1 MKQTKP
7 LASGALVCT
16 LAAALGIC
24 LVSPAYAAGE
34 GIGIRHEKTS
44 KKIYADQD
52 AEAARSRKLAQQG
65 KYTEA
70 IKVLQENVI
79 NPLELEAAEV
89 DSWVARTRLAEFA
102 GELRALQLTYGNLKL
117 KDAENAMA
125 QGKYDE
131 AVALANEATLITGLL
146 RDKAMSIIVAARGRK
161 SALTRKET
169 TAASATDPQI
179 IQREKQIKKLLN
191 EAWSYYRSG
200 RYDQVWQ
207 RIEEVYVLNPYNADA
222 SYLASQMYKKYYE
235 SGLRRRKA
243 DIEAQLAYGEWQW
256 VEPVFPMEKERGSGR
271 SDGPSPV
278 KENDYAIQKKL
289 DSIIFPVVPF
299 NETDLE
305 AVVQFMRDNKI
316 FDPDKE
322 GVTITFIQPDR
333 KEKVKTENA
342 ADAAAPAE
350 KAPEGGEAG
359 ENEDAEEGDEED
371 WGEAPV
377 ADGAAGEGAKKAEDG
392 VYITLELKNVTLRQ
406 LLDYICF
413 LTDLTY
419 VVRPDRVVF
428 GAPDKKLYPESYELF
443 NSVKAMIAGKT
454 GGDAGAAA
462 EEDMPAEDEGG
473 DAEGGEGGEGGD
485 VEGGDAPAA
494 PAAPAAPVVNEA
506 DLTPAALQNF
516 FTLYGVDFPEG
527 SSISFRENMFMTNTE
542 ENHRKMKELL
552 DRLNVESPM
561 VEVEVKS
568 IELAETDMEEL
579 GFNWALEAMTDR
591 IGGSKWSLEKG
602 ANTKEG
608 GMLRMLDG
616 LLSGVDSRIISN
628 LNIFPD
634 MFGSFKPFGID
645 DSFNLTLTINALDH
659 SDRTEQISAPRV
671 LVANGVQAKVEMSKA
686 YFFPEEWEEMEVETE
701 EIGDS
706 GDIQVIVTPPSPT
719 FSETASP
726 IGTVFTVKPE
736 IQPGNK
742 VIRLH
747 LNPKITAYTGKDEY
761 EVVLQAGRLRDG
773 EWRVEEERYVV
784 WRPVI
789 ATRELRVTV
798 DVNHGETLV
807 IGGLSDSNSQ
817 KRLDKIPILA
827 DIPFIGRLFQSQSE
841 ISTRRNM
848 LIFVT
853 ARLINN
859 DGAPLPRTEN
869 LGNGGIPLLRR

>member
-7 LASGALVCT
+7 FASGAIVCT

-24 LVSPAYAAGE
+24 FCSPAYAAGD
-34 GIGIRHEKTS
+34 GIGTRHEKTS

-52 AEAARSRKLAQQG
+52 AEAARSRKLAQQQ
-65 KYTEA
+65 KYAEA

-79 NPLELEAAEV
+79 SPLELEAAEV
-89 DSWVARTRLAEFA
+89 DSWVARTRLAEFS

-117 KDAENAMA
+117 KDAENAMV

-131 AVALANEATLITGLL
+131 AVALANEAILITGLL

-161 SALTRKET
+161 SALTRKEA
-169 TAASATDPQI
+169 TAVSATDPQI
-179 IQREKQIKKLLN
+179 IQREKTIKKLLN

-207 RIEEVYVLNPYNADA
+207 KIEEVYVLNPYNADA

-235 SGLRRRKA
+235 SGLKRRKA
-243 DIEAQLAYGEWQW
+243 DIQGQLSYGAWQW
-256 VEPVFPMEKERGSGR
+256 VEPVFPMEKERGTAVG
-271 SDGPSPV
+271 DGPSQV

-289 DSIIFPVVPF
+289 DTIIFPVVPF

-322 GVTITFIQPDR
+322 GVTITFIQPSR
-333 KEKVKTENA
+333 KPEAKAEADGA
-342 ADAAAPAE
+342 ADAPAAKTDA
-350 KAPEGGEAG
+350 AA
-359 ENEDAEEGDEED
+359 ENEDAEDAENAEDD
-371 WGEAPV
+371 WGEAPA
-377 ADGAAGEGAKKAEDG
+377 ADDAGGESAQKAKDG
-392 VYITLELKNVTLRQ
+392 IYITLELKNVTLRQ
-406 LLDYICF
+406 LLDYVCF

-428 GAPDKKLYPESYELF
+428 GAPDKRLYPESYELF

-454 GGDAGAAA
+454 GGEAGGAA
-462 EEDMPAEDEGG
+462 EDVPMED
-473 DAEGGEGGEGGD
+473 EGGEGGE
-485 VEGGDAPAA
+485 EGGDAPAA

-516 FTLYGVDFPEG
+516 FTLYGVTFPEG
-527 SSISFRENMFMTNTE
+527 SSISFRENMFMNNTE

-591 IGGSKWSLEKG
+591 TGGSRWSLEKG
-602 ANTKEG
+602 ANTTEG

-616 LLSGVDSRIISN
+616 LLSGVDSRVISN

-634 MFGSFKPFGID
+634 IFGSFKPFGID

-671 LVANGVQAKVEMSKA
+671 LVANGVQAHIKMTKA

-701 EIGDS
+701 EVGDS
-706 GDIQVIVTPPSPT
+706 GDIQVTITPPSPT
-719 FSETASP
+719 FAETASDV
-726 IGTVFTVKPE
+726 GTEFSVKPE

-761 EVVLQAGRLRDG
+761 EVVVQIARLNNNG
-773 EWRVEEERYVV
+773 EWNATEERFVV

-789 ATRELRVTV
+789 ATRELRVQV
-798 DVNHGETLV
+798 DVNHGETVV

-817 KRLDKIPILA
+817 KRLDKIPILS

-841 ISTRRNM
+841 VSTRRNM